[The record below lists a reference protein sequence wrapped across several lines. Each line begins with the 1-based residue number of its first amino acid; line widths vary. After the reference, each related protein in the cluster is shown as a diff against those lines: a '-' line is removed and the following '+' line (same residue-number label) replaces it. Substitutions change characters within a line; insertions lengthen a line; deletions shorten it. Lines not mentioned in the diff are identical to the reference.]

1 MNAIKQYQAVNT
13 QSSVMDVDNHRLI
26 QLLYDGAL
34 ERINMAKAQIGA
46 KNFEGKNRLITR
58 AIDILAGLR
67 SFLDMEKG
75 QEISK
80 NLFDLYTYCE
90 SRLHEANMKNDQ
102 EILTEVAGH
111 IKTVQGAWVGIRQE
125 ALEKGLV

>member
-13 QSSVMDVDNHRLI
+13 QSSVMDVDSHRLI

-34 ERINMAKAQIGA
+34 ERINMAKAQMGVE
-46 KNFEGKNRLITR
+46 NFEGKNRLITR

-90 SRLHEANMKNDQ
+90 HRLHEANMKNDQ
-102 EILTEVAGH
+102 AILTEVAGH
-111 IKTVQGAWVGIRQE
+111 IKTVQSAWVGIRQE